1 MKWLSILTPLY
12 ALTTVLGSTT
22 VAQAQPAGD
31 EALLQMQQA
40 ARKGDQKTL
49 AQLLPLTQGHPLQ
62 AWAEYWELKARLANA
77 SSTEVESFLQRWQ
90 GTYQEDRLRNDWLLQ
105 LGQRRQWG
113 EFIRLH
119 GDFRMQDDKQL
130 RCYDLAIATI
140 QGTQPPDAAGQLQD
154 LWLDRPNNDDGCTYA
169 AGELYAA
176 QALPESVIWQR
187 ARLSAE
193 RNQQSA
199 ARGALAIVAPQLTG
213 QLGTI
218 FAKPTQYLQN
228 NLPQGTPDAA
238 QRQLA
243 TLALVRLASTA
254 PQEAAAQLRGRW
266 GELLQAEERNWVWGV
281 AGKVAARRLDDDA
294 LSYFAQVTRAAD
306 LHDDALGWM
315 ARAALRANQ
324 WQTVRTAI
332 DAMQP
337 ATRADSTWTYWL
349 ARALQASDTRP
360 EAQAQAEQLLRSI
373 ASVHGFYEQLAL
385 EALGQRITAPPE
397 PTPSTPAELAQAR
410 SNPGLQRALHAIRIG
425 LRAEGVREW
434 NYTTNLHEPGG
445 MDDRR
450 LLAAATLA
458 CQEHIWD
465 RCINTSERT
474 RTLVSWQQRYPMPF
488 REEVTNRA
496 QSIGLDP
503 AYVYGLIRQESR
515 FIMDARSHVGASGLM
530 QVMPATAKWTAKK
543 IGMTDFQ
550 PHMINDHDVNIAI
563 GTAYLKLALDDFDGS
578 MVLAAAGYNA
588 GPGRPR
594 NWRNGPVLDAAIWAE
609 NVPFTETRDYVK
621 KVLSNTTNYAASI
634 SGEPQSLRARLGQV
648 GPKNTPVAYNR
659 ELP

>member
-1 MKWLSILTPLY
+1 MKWLSILTPLCVFAA
-12 ALTTVLGSTT
+12 ALCSAH
-22 VAQAQPAGD
+22 VAGAQTSGD
-31 EALLQMQQA
+31 EALLLMQQA

-49 AQLLPLTQGHPLQ
+49 AQLLPATQGHPLQ
-62 AWAEYWELKARLANA
+62 VWAEYWELKARLANA
-77 SSTEVESFLQRWQ
+77 SSAEVESFLQRWQ
-90 GTYQEDRLRNDWLLQ
+90 GSYLEDRLRNDWLLQ

-113 EFIRLH
+113 EFSRLH

-140 QGTQPPDAAGQLQD
+140 QGTQPPDAARQLQD

-176 QALPESVIWQR
+176 QALPESVVWQR

-213 QLGTI
+213 QLASI

-254 PQEAAAQLRGRW
+254 PQEAAGQLRGRW

-281 AGKVAARRLDDDA
+281 AGKAAARRLDDDA
-294 LSYFAQVTRAAD
+294 PSYFAQVTRASD
-306 LHDDALGWM
+306 LNDDTLGWM

-332 DAMQP
+332 SAMQP
-337 ATRADSTWTYWL
+337 STQADSTWTYWL
-349 ARALQASDTRP
+349 AQAIQASDPRP

-397 PTPSTPAELAQAR
+397 PPASTAAELAQAR

-488 REEVTNRA
+488 REEVITRA

-621 KVLSNTTNYAASI
+621 KVLANTTNYAASI
-634 SGEPQSLRARLGQV
+634 SGQPQSLRARLGQI